1 MNRILI
7 IDDSNLMLY
16 AARDMLLKHIE
27 LSLDITLCHSGQ
39 EALALVEKENFDI
52 LLLDIIMP
60 GMTGMDVLKQL
71 NENQY
76 LSQIKVLMF
85 SAVTDKKALRECFSL
100 GATDYITKPIE
111 EDEFIARITSAIN
124 EQNLKTSYRETI
136 QLMQKQ
142 NEQLSRLYEQ
152 LANAERQMIQ
162 QEQMAGV
169 GHLAAGIAHEI
180 NNPIGFIKSNLS
192 SMNQYIKTLLHY
204 IDQYQD
210 RYGALEPTSIQGDL
224 SLSYIQED
232 AHLVYG
238 EIREGIARI
247 EAIVNSLRSFSAIDS
262 TAGYVELDL
271 PKTIDDILLLLSN
284 EIGKQIHIEKDY
296 GLVEQIIV
304 NNSEVHM
311 ALLNIIQ
318 NAIYAVKH
326 AAKPEKCIRLT
337 VTCDESHVIAKVWD
351 NGTGIQPDKLA
362 AIYNPFYTTKAVGE
376 GTGLGLSMAYDII
389 VNKHQG
395 HIDAQSV
402 YGEWTELTVSLPKSL
417 YF

>member
-1 MNRILI
+1 MNKILI
-7 IDDSNLMLY
+7 IDDSNLMLFT
-16 AARDMLLKHIE
+16 ARDMLLKHVE
-27 LSLDITLCHSGQ
+27 LTLDITLCHSGQ
-39 EALALVEKENFDI
+39 EALALLEKESFDI
-52 LLLDIIMP
+52 ILLDILMP
-60 GMTGMDVLKQL
+60 GLTGMDVLKQL
-71 NENQY
+71 NENQH
-76 LSQIKVLMF
+76 LPQIKVLMF
-85 SAVTDKKALRECFSL
+85 SAVTDKKALRECFAL

-124 EQNLKTSYRETI
+124 EQNLKISYRETI

-142 NEQLSRLYEQ
+142 NEQLSHLYEQ

-162 QEQMAGV
+162 QEQMVGV

-192 SMNQYIKTLLHY
+192 SMNQYIRTLLGYIAHY
-204 IDQYQD
+204 QEQF
-210 RYGALEPTSIQGDL
+210 GLLEPTVLQGDL

-232 AHLVYG
+232 AQLVYA

-262 TAGYVELDL
+262 TTGYVELDL
-271 PKTIDDILLLLSN
+271 PKTMDDILLLLSN
-284 EIGKQIHIEKDY
+284 EIGKQIQIEKDY

-304 NNSEVHM
+304 NNSEVHL

-326 AAKPEKCIRLT
+326 DAKVQKCIRLT
-337 VTCDESHVIAKVWD
+337 VTSDDEHVIAKVWD
-351 NGTGIQPDKLA
+351 NGVGIQPDKLA
-362 AIYNPFYTTKAVGE
+362 AVYNPFYTTKAVGE

-395 HIDAQSV
+395 HIAAESV
-402 YGEWTELTVSLPKSL
+402 FGEWTEFTVALPKAL
-417 YF
+417 Y